1 MKYTQLISIRFL
13 AFVLCIIPAVV
24 AHAQN
29 DNGQTLEITAAEPD
43 LGAGTMLITGTN
55 FSRGATFDGI
65 VQLFFPPDSGPA
77 DLVVVSF
84 DPVSPQMILVESPA
98 GIQDFPG
105 TYLLRVRT
113 KENKNSKHWGLVAD
127 FDVTFGAVGP
137 VGADGEL
144 GPIGPFGPE
153 GPQGPQGD
161 TGLQGSEGA
170 PGADGA
176 QGDIG
181 PEGPQG
187 PGTPS
192 GSIII
197 TESVISPP
205 DYTFLNTLID
215 SGGDEWTTKTPM
227 PTVLTSHAS
236 VGVNGKIYVIGGGSG
251 GTNYSTV
258 KEYDPASDSWA
269 TKTPMPT
276 GRYFLAAAVVD
287 GKIYAIGGKSGSSAL
302 NTVEE
307 YEPVA
312 NTWTTKTSMP
322 TARWAPAAAVAGGK
336 IYAIGGYNGSFLIS
350 YSRFDS

>member
-1 MKYTQLISIRFL
+1 MTITTTCVGYTLAKSLFNSLLKKKTYPMKYTQLISIRFL

-161 TGLQGSEGA
+161 TGLQGSEG
-170 PGADGA
+170 PRG
-176 QGDIG
+176 QM
-181 PEGPQG
+181 EHR
-187 PGTPS
+187 
-192 GSIII
+192 
-197 TESVISPP
+197 VILVPKAHKGQE
-205 DYTFLNTLID
+205 LHR
-215 SGGDEWTTKTPM
+215 
-227 PTVLTSHAS
+227 VQ
-236 VGVNGKIYVIGGGSG
+236 
-251 GTNYSTV
+251 
-258 KEYDPASDSWA
+258 
-269 TKTPMPT
+269 
-276 GRYFLAAAVVD
+276 
-287 GKIYAIGGKSGSSAL
+287 
-302 NTVEE
+302 
-307 YEPVA
+307 
-312 NTWTTKTSMP
+312 
-322 TARWAPAAAVAGGK
+322 
-336 IYAIGGYNGSFLIS
+336 
-350 YSRFDS
+350 